1 MDGTLQEVLQNGKA
15 HSNMKK
21 VWAIKWMVG
30 FVFMFIFLMLFIGIF
45 YIDFIV
51 SSGVLG
57 IILFY
62 FILPI
67 ILGFI
72 LAYTWAN
79 LYWKSY
85 TFDIGSEKITIT
97 RGVIGKRIA
106 NIPYE
111 RVQNVNIFRGVLDR
125 IFGIHSIQI
134 ETAGGFSV
142 ASSGGYGTGGAA
154 EGSIQGLTNPQPI
167 VDYIMA
173 KAKGKDGLGDIAS
186 KKELNNEEKLKLLEE
201 RFVRGEITEKTYM
214 EIKKKY
220 EISSFDS
227 LQPSVKTQQVTTVKC
242 PNCTHVIEITSM
254 TRPLEITC
262 PKCGTKGTL
271 K

>member
-1 MDGTLQEVLQNGKA
+1 MDGTLQNALQNGKA
-15 HSNMKK
+15 DPGMKK
-21 VWAIKWMVG
+21 VWAVRWMIG

-45 YIDFIV
+45 NIDFIV

-72 LAYTWAN
+72 LAYAWAN

-85 TFDIGSEKITIT
+85 TFDIGSDKITIT

-106 NIPYE
+106 NLPYE

-125 IFGIHSIQI
+125 IFGVYAIQI

-142 ASSGGYGTGGAA
+142 ASSGGYGTRGAA

-173 KAKGKDGLGDIAS
+173 KAKGKDGLGEIAS
-186 KKELNNEEKLKLLEE
+186 KKELNNEEKLNLLEE
-201 RFVRGEITEKTYM
+201 RLVRGEITEKTY
-214 EIKKKY
+214 EELKRKY
-220 EISSFDS
+220 EQS
-227 LQPSVKTQQVTTVKC
+227 
-242 PNCTHVIEITSM
+242 
-254 TRPLEITC
+254 
-262 PKCGTKGTL
+262 
-271 K
+271 